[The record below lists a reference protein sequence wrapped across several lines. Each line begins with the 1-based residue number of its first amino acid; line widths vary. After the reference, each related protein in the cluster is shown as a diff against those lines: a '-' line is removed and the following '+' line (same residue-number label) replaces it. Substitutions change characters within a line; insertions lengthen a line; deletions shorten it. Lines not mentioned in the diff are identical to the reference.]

1 MTALG
6 FALLLVGAV
15 LIVAEAHAPGG
26 VLGVAG
32 GLVLVAGGVIVI
44 AALGG
49 GLALAVPVAVGIAAA
64 TGGWTVIAARKA
76 AGARRTR
83 IQVGSEALCG
93 RLGVVQRWTEP
104 TGHVF
109 VDGAL
114 WRAEH
119 DWAGREE
126 CALEDGDRVVVMRV
140 HGLTLSVRRAEDWEL
155 VA

>member
-1 MTALG
+1 
-6 FALLLVGAV
+6 VGAV

-32 GLVLVAGGVIVI
+32 GLGLVAGGVII
-44 AALGG
+44 IGALGG
-49 GLALAVPVAVGIAAA
+49 GLALAVPVAIGIATA
-64 TGGWTVIAARKA
+64 TGAWTVIAARKA
-76 AGARRTR
+76 AGARRAR
-83 IQVGSEALCG
+83 IQVGTEALCG

-104 TGHVF
+104 TGQVF

-119 DWAGREE
+119 DWAGRDE
-126 CALEDGDRVVVMRV
+126 CALADGDRVVVMRV